1 MAAELFMEFKR
12 IFLKL
17 HEKQDLNFLSHYFIH
32 HKIGNPYFN
41 LGLILPDLARG
52 SIKKYKELNGD
63 YSINHEH
70 MLNGCFTHLEDD
82 KKFHSSHFFE
92 TGTAICIDAIKSNSD
107 LKNIE
112 RKWFLGHILFEM
124 MMDRLLIRHY
134 QGIGKQFYADLNL
147 IDISEL
153 DGFFKNQ
160 GLLETERLCRMFHH
174 FREAGYILN
183 YTDNNLFGY
192 SLTRV
197 MMRAG
202 LPEISFHERRD
213 LLKSV
218 LDLEENWFGE
228 VYSRIFE
235 MKQIFE

>member
-1 MAAELFMEFKR
+1 
-12 IFLKL
+12 
-17 HEKQDLNFLSHYFIH
+17 LNFLSHYFIH
-32 HKIGNPYFN
+32 HKIDNHYFN

-52 SIKKYKELNGD
+52 SIKKFKELNGD
-63 YSINHEH
+63 FSINHEQ
-70 MLNGCFTHLEDD
+70 MLNGCFAHLEDD
-82 KKFHSSHFFE
+82 KKFHSSNFFE
-92 TGTAICIDAIKSNSD
+92 TGTSICIDAIKSNAD

-134 QGIGKQFYADLNL
+134 HGIGKQFYADLNL

-153 DGFFKNQ
+153 DSFFKNQ
-160 GLLETERLCRMFHH
+160 GLLETERLCRMFNH

>member
-1 MAAELFMEFKR
+1 
-12 IFLKL
+12 
-17 HEKQDLNFLSHYFIH
+17 
-32 HKIGNPYFN
+32 
-41 LGLILPDLARG
+41 
-52 SIKKYKELNGD
+52 
-63 YSINHEH
+63 
-70 MLNGCFTHLEDD
+70 MLNGCFAHLEDD

-92 TGTAICIDAIKSNSD
+92 TGTAICIDAIKSNAD

-153 DGFFKNQ
+153 DSFFKNQ
-160 GLLETERLCRMFHH
+160 GLLETERLCRMFNH